1 MTLSTHDAPATAT
14 PSVTATPPAPDV
26 APGASD
32 GERKSPWAGLV
43 APAEG
48 GEWPRPVPVRTV
60 KEERLHRKRKLAA
73 AYRLFAKLGIAEGLA
88 GHISA
93 RDPELTDHFWVNRL
107 GLDFGRIKVSNL
119 LLVDDK
125 GEIVE
130 GKPPLNRA
138 AFTIHSQIH
147 AARPD
152 VVGAAHTH
160 ALYGRALAA
169 IGEPLH
175 PISQDS
181 LAFYQDHVIFDEYNG
196 VVLDEEE
203 GRKIAA
209 ALGPHKLAILRN
221 HGLLTVGTSVEAA
234 AYWYIAAG
242 GRRGRSSSR
251 RRPGRCASWTTR
263 SPAPPPVRREVT
275 RAPAGP
281 SRLSTRS
288 SSRNSPTCSTSP
300 TSPTSTSS
308 LEGCRPG
315 PVGGSAGATRRR

>member
-14 PSVTATPPAPDV
+14 PQETATPPGTATPAPDV
-26 APGASD
+26 ASETPD

-48 GEWPRPVPVRTV
+48 GQWPRPVPVRTV
-60 KEERLHRKRKLAA
+60 EEERLHRKRKLAA

-181 LAFYQDHVIFDEYNG
+181 LAFYEDQVIFDEYNG

-234 AYWYIAAG
+234 AYWYIAAERAARTQLVAAAAG
-242 GRRGRSSSR
+242 TLRLLDHEIASATASQARGD
-251 RRPGRCASWTTR
+251 
-263 SPAPPPVRREVT
+263 
-275 RAPAGP
+275 
-281 SRLSTRS
+281 
-288 SSRNSPTCSTSP
+288 
-300 TSPTSTSS
+300 
-308 LEGCRPG
+308 EGARWSFEALYEIIVEEQPDLLD
-315 PVGGSAGATRRR
+315 